1 MRDNRFIIG
10 IGKAEREYSV
20 NGVKYIV
27 GSRFKPI
34 DFNNIKDTLAD
45 AVERYIKNDFA
56 EWTNDENGSIMNTEC
71 VSTAGKEDSCSR
83 KRKNKTQG

>member
-1 MRDNRFIIG
+1 MDMRDNRFIIG

-34 DFNNIKDTLAD
+34 DFNNIKDTLD
-45 AVERYIKNDFA
+45 SVWLTERRIYESVNKNSKFINNR
-56 EWTNDENGSIMNTEC
+56 ERN
-71 VSTAGKEDSCSR
+71 SR
-83 KRKNKTQG
+83 PLLQIIPGR